1 MRKTRVVFQTKPV
14 SVAPDKKG
22 PFAGCPQTKCMTY
35 VRFFNLDPN
44 KFDVVPPHDKI
55 KFYGDEYKIISIGEP
70 HGDRRSCHGGRVSP
84 LPHKAKA
91 AGHRWK
97 AKSREQGRCQVGH
110 PASRLP
116 DGSSLASFPLD
127 RHRVCSSGF
136 CFYIAVRTSSTQRSM
151 SLTEMCRHIIRV
163 WAELLV
169 FRTFQLTWRIPDASY
184 ERVYTP
190 SHSHGDCGDKDCSS
204 F

>member
-55 KFYGDEYKIISIGEP
+55 KFYGVEYKIISIGVNHTEI
-70 HGDRRSCHGGRVSP
+70 GVRVTEEG
-84 LPHKAKA
+84 LVRFLTKAKA

-97 AKSREQGRCQVGH
+97 AKVENKVDARWVIQQ
-110 PASRLP
+110 
-116 DGSSLASFPLD
+116 
-127 RHRVCSSGF
+127 
-136 CFYIAVRTSSTQRSM
+136 AVYRM
-151 SLTEMCRHIIRV
+151 ALH
-163 WAELLV
+163 
-169 FRTFQLTWRIPDASY
+169 
-184 ERVYTP
+184 
-190 SHSHGDCGDKDCSS
+190 
-204 F
+204 